1 MAYRTF
7 KRVLGETSLERKC
20 RFLFGAALL
29 VLILGSFFWYG
40 HANER
45 LVIQTTR
52 SNCRLLVEPVLLKL
66 HALAFSGAEY
76 TKSEGEGEL
85 IQPFVKD
92 VKDLKYDAKF
102 LSLDEVNNSLIDT
115 NPDQRWE
122 LEQATVAWEIE
133 LLRELQRKHNI
144 KLAEMRAKE
153 QEAAFD
159 PSSTE
164 ETPAGETALATFER
178 FVPAYEDLVSPDH
191 KQYYYYQPVTWKE
204 SCVTCH
210 LTRYGIPYDPKKT
223 LASQL
228 GQLPFRTIR
237 ISVPYGPTYKKI
249 NRNRAL
255 FLAMAIITVFLSMVA
270 LYIVVRYVIVKP
282 LQHLQHVSEQVEHGN
297 YDARAEIE
305 TNDEFEELAHAY
317 NRMLRHMV
325 DGQSQLRN
333 ANTELDAKVDE
344 LAQANMQLFET
355 NRVKS
360 DFLANVSHE
369 LRTPLNSIIG
379 FSDVL
384 QNITSLNDKEQR
396 YAENIGRSGRVLL
409 EMINDILD
417 LAKMESGKMQ
427 VRPSEFS
434 IEMLV
439 RSQCEVIRNM
449 AADKNINVSV
459 DCPPDLPEMYQDQA
473 KVQQILTNLLSN
485 AIKFTPEGG
494 RVKVIIATQPEGE
507 FLQPTT
513 LVMTVEDTGVGIADE
528 DRDVIF
534 EKFRQATATRGSD
547 NLTREFSGTG
557 LGLSIV
563 RELSTLMQGDIS
575 FVSEL
580 GKGSAFTVRL
590 PWQFQPL
597 AETSAAGNENGMQRA
612 AGGVPNAGSVDDSL
626 VPPISPDVIDGR

>member
-1 MAYRTF
+1 
-7 KRVLGETSLERKC
+7 LERKC

-29 VLILGSFFWYG
+29 VLILGSFYWYG

-45 LVIQTTR
+45 LVHQTTR
-52 SNCRLLVEPVLLKL
+52 SICQLLVEPVLIKL
-66 HALAFSGAEY
+66 HVDAFSGEEY
-76 TKSEGEGEL
+76 TTSEGDGQL
-85 IQPFVKD
+85 IVQIVED
-92 VKDLKYDAKF
+92 LQDLKYDAKF
-102 LSLDEVNNSLIDT
+102 LSLGTVSANALDT

-122 LEQATVAWEIE
+122 IEQATIGWEIG
-133 LLRELQRKHNI
+133 LLQDLQRKHEA
-144 KLAEMRAKE
+144 KLAEQKAKE
-153 QEAAFD
+153 QGTVVLEEVVVD
-159 PSSTE
+159 EPPE
-164 ETPAGETALATFER
+164 ETTLATFEK
-178 FVPAYEDLVSPDH
+178 FVPAYADRVSPDH
-191 KQYYYYQPVTWKE
+191 QDYFYYQPVTWKE

-210 LTRYGIPYDPKKT
+210 LTRYGIPYDPQKS

-228 GQLPFRTIR
+228 GLLPFRTIR
-237 ISVPYGPTYKKI
+237 ISVPYRPTYKKI
-249 NRNRAL
+249 NQNRAL
-255 FLAMAIITVFLSMVA
+255 FLAMAIITVFLSMIA

-282 LQHLQHVSEQVEHGN
+282 VQHLQNVSEQVEHGN

-325 DGQSQLRN
+325 DAQTQLQG

-344 LAQANMQLFET
+344 LAQANMQLFES
-355 NRVKS
+355 NQVKS

-384 QNITSLNDKEQR
+384 QNISSLNEKEQR

-417 LAKMESGKMQ
+417 LAKMESGKMH

-434 IEMLV
+434 IESLI
-439 RSQCEVIRNM
+439 RSQCDVIRTM
-449 AADKNINVSV
+449 AAEKNINVSV
-459 DCPPDLPEMYQDQA
+459 ECPSGLPEVFQDQA

-494 RVKVIIATQPEGE
+494 RVKVVVATNPENE
-507 FLQPTT
+507 EQQPTD
-513 LVMTVEDTGVGIADE
+513 LLMTVEDTGVGIADE

-563 RELSTLMQGDIS
+563 RELSKLMQGEIA

-590 PWQFQPL
+590 PWWFQQH
-597 AETSAAGNENGMQRA
+597 AEDPTAPAAVVDPPDKGAGYSSATGGGGA
-612 AGGVPNAGSVDDSL
+612 AQVTDSL
-626 VPPISPDVIDGR
+626 VQPGSPDTVDGR